1 MYEMVLAARTSH
13 SVNYGELIAG
23 VLVAVIGS
31 LLAFNIRGCA
41 EAVAD
46 FLGEMIFSA
55 FYRNDLILRL
65 PAGFAA
71 IMGTAFAFINIK
83 ILLFGF

>member
-1 MYEMVLAARTSH
+1 MYEMILAARTSH
-13 SVNYGELIAG
+13 SADYGELIAG

-46 FLGEMIFSA
+46 FLGERIFSA
-55 FYRNDLILRL
+55 FYRNDIALRL
-65 PAGFAA
+65 TAGFAA
-71 IMGTAFAFINIK
+71 LMGTIFAFINTK

>member
-1 MYEMVLAARTSH
+1 MYEMALAARTSH

-31 LLAFNIRGCA
+31 LLAFNVRGCA

-46 FLGEMIFSA
+46 FLGERTFSA
-55 FYRNDLILRL
+55 FYRNDIALRL

-71 IMGTAFAFINIK
+71 IMGAVFAFNNIK